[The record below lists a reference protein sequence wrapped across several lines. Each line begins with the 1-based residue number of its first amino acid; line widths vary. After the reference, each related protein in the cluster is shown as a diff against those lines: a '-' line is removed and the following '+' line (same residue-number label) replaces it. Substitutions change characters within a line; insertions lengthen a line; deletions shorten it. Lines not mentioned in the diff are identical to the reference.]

1 MALFGDSSPMVPQGI
16 VDRFLDALER
26 ERERSHAVTL
36 EALAIKRHEMQMPP
50 AGWAPPPDPFDALGA
65 KTQAAIE
72 DFANGDREL
81 RARLIGTATNLR
93 AGLAFGDV
101 ADEDLDEEVANR
113 IAEGDS

>member
-1 MALFGDSSPMVPQGI
+1 MPLFGDSSPMVPQGI
-16 VDRFLDALER
+16 VDRFLDVLEK
-26 ERERSHAVTL
+26 ERERSHALAL

-50 AGWAPPPDPFDALGA
+50 AGWAPPPDPFDVLGP

-93 AGLAFGDV
+93 AGLSLGDL
-101 ADEDLDEEVANR
+101 DGEDLDTEVANR

>member
-1 MALFGDSSPMVPQGI
+1 MPLFGDSPPSVPET
-16 VDRFLDALER
+16 VVARFLDALER

-50 AGWAPPPDPFDALGA
+50 AGWAPPPDPFDVLGP

-93 AGLAFGDV
+93 AGLSLGELDG
-101 ADEDLDEEVANR
+101 EDLDEEVANR
-113 IAEGDS
+113 IAEGDQ